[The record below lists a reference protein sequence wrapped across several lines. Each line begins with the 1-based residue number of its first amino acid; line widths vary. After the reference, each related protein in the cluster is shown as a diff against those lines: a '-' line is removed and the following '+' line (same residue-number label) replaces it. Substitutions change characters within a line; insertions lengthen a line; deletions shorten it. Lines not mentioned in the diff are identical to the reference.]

1 MPNRLSTEC
10 LLEQLAEE
18 CSELAQ
24 AALKKSRILRGENPT
39 PKTMIEAE
47 ADITE
52 ELTDV
57 KLVCDLLDLKPDNY
71 MYKYKSRRWKDRLDN
86 AERSQMS

>member
-18 CSELAQ
+18 CCELAQ
-24 AALKKSRILRGENPT
+24 AALKKARIIRAENPT
-39 PKTMIEAE
+39 PKTMIEVE
-47 ADITE
+47 AAIKE

-57 KLVCDLLDLKPDNY
+57 ALVCDILDIKPDNY
-71 MYKYKSRRWKDRLDN
+71 MYNYKSRRWKGRLDDV
-86 AERSQMS
+86 ERSQMS